1 MNITATL
8 FGQMISF
15 AVFVLFCMKFV
26 WPPIIAAMQEREQ
39 LIQDGLGA
47 ADKAAK
53 DLEQAQLEVA
63 RELQEAKEKAAGI
76 IEQANKRAGQV
87 VEEAAQLAREEA
99 ARIKLA
105 AEAEVEQQVNQAK
118 EALRAQVATLAVAG
132 AEKIL
137 AASVDQSAHSALL
150 EELSS
155 EL

>member
-8 FGQMISF
+8 LGQMISF

-26 WPPIIAAMQEREQ
+26 WPPIIAAMHEREQ
-39 LIQDGLGA
+39 KIQDGLGA

-53 DLEQAQLEVA
+53 DLEQAQLEVE
-63 RELQEAKEKAAGI
+63 RELQEAKEQAAGI
-76 IEQANKRAGQV
+76 VEQANKRGKQLVEDAV
-87 VEEAAQLAREEA
+87 VSAKEEAERVKQAAQADIDQQINQAREE
-99 ARIKLA
+99 
-105 AEAEVEQQVNQAK
+105 
-118 EALRAQVATLAVAG
+118 LRGQVAALAVAG

-150 EELSS
+150 NQLSS